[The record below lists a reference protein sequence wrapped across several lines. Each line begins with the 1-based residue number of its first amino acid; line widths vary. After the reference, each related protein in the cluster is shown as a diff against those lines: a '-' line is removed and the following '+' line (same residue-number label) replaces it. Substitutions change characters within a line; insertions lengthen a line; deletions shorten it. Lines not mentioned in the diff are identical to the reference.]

1 MDSTPHN
8 PPMQRTGGEGILEI
22 VCPSASA
29 ADRHHVMRRKLFN
42 LAAALSLLL
51 CVAVCVL
58 WARSYGL
65 TDQIV
70 WNRADGVRSIG
81 SSQGRVVLALHV
93 SERVR
98 SPYAYGFHHSREK
111 SSPAN
116 FASVHV
122 SIDPGSTHADWEG
135 GGFEWYLYRPLA
147 NNYLI
152 VRAVAPHW
160 FFVTATAIL
169 PLVWSGLKVRA
180 RVRDHRRERLGL
192 CHTCGYDLRCT
203 PKGGRCP
210 ECGCASGGD
219 TKPPH
224 NPPLERTAAA
234 V

>member
-1 MDSTPHN
+1 MW
-8 PPMQRTGGEGILEI
+8 
-22 VCPSASA
+22 
-29 ADRHHVMRRKLFN
+29 RRLFN

-81 SSQGRVVLALHV
+81 SYGGRVVLALNE
-93 SERVR
+93 STRAR
-98 SPYAYGFHHSREK
+98 ISAYGYGFHHSRDK
-111 SSPAN
+111 SSPVN
-116 FASVHV
+116 FSVVRV
-122 SIDPGSTHADWEG
+122 SVDRGSTYSDWEG
-135 GGFEWYLYRPLA
+135 GGFKWYMYRPLA

-169 PLVWSGLKVRA
+169 PLIWSALKLRA
-180 RVRDHRRERLGL
+180 RVRDVRCERLGL
-192 CHTCGYDLRCT
+192 CRTCGYDLRGT
-203 PKGGRCP
+203 PEGGRCP
-210 ECGCASGGD
+210 ECGCVSRGAP
-219 TKPPH
+219 KPPH